1 MQRHHRE
8 IAPRLRL
15 RRVLTVLAVA
25 AALLPVPLLLLGGCG
40 GSSGGA
46 AGVGG
51 LGTVTL
57 VNDSHLGMAPTT
69 IQQFFFL
76 PAGSNQTPVNLLREP
91 IVPGA
96 QAIVGLFAEGTYNGV
111 AVISGGFGINFN
123 DIQVVT
129 NQPTTLTVP

>member
-1 MQRHHRE
+1 MHRHHRE
-8 IAPRLRL
+8 TAPRLRL
-15 RRVLTVLAVA
+15 ARLLTTIAVVA
-25 AALLPVPLLLLGGCG
+25 ALAPLSGCG
-40 GSSGGA
+40 GSAGGSA
-46 AGVGG
+46 AVGG

-76 PAGSNQTPVNLLREP
+76 PAGSNQTPINLLREP

-123 DIQVVT
+123 DVLVVS

>member
-1 MQRHHRE
+1 MRWHHRL
-8 IAPRLRL
+8 IAPHLRPERCRSLRL
-15 RRVLTVLAVA
+15 LRALLLVA
-25 AALLPVPLLLLGGCG
+25 ATLPLAACG
-40 GSSGGA
+40 GSAGSS

-57 VNDSHLGMAPTT
+57 VNNSHLGMAPTT
-69 IQQFFFL
+69 IEQFFFL
-76 PAGSNQTPVNLLREP
+76 PAGSNQTPLNLLREP

-96 QAIVGLFAEGTYNGV
+96 QAIVGLFPEGTYNGV

-123 DIQVVT
+123 DIEVMP